1 MRARRLACRC
11 WAGRV
16 ALRENRA
23 PTHRLTAP
31 RRSEAGAPQ
40 CLACVLPAPG
50 PAWLGDSTLV
60 AWYRSLY
67 APRTGGAYDSQNRT
81 AGIAGCTRRRGGGVA
96 ADGACAE
103 PAMPVV
109 GFAFALGRA
118 LDSIS
123 ALSARTREL
132 GNSNGYPQ
140 KFASCLFSTN
150 FARTIRQCRMVAEC
164 ENVQDH
170 CPIPARWER
179 DNTGAPAC

>member
-60 AWYRSLY
+60 TCYRSLY
-67 APRTGGAYDSQNRT
+67 APRTGGAYDSHHRT
-81 AGIAGCTRRRGGGVA
+81 AGIAGRTRRRGRVA
-96 ADGACAE
+96 ARGARA
-103 PAMPVV
+103 AVGGRFRLTPVEI
-109 GFAFALGRA
+109 A
-118 LDSIS
+118 LD
-123 ALSARTREL
+123 
-132 GNSNGYPQ
+132 
-140 KFASCLFSTN
+140 
-150 FARTIRQCRMVAEC
+150 
-164 ENVQDH
+164 
-170 CPIPARWER
+170 
-179 DNTGAPAC
+179 